1 MEARDFN
8 SEAQRAE
15 RLPETGQGNTGR
27 RAIAAWRCRLPWP
40 PSANLIWRTSRNVTY
55 LSKTYKDFLR
65 SAAGAIL
72 CQKPRDLFITEPI
85 RVEIVLHPPR
95 NFHFD
100 IDNRVKPLLDILTR
114 ACVWKDDSLVHE
126 LTVRRGE
133 IKKNGLAVVYI
144 RAIDKSKE
152 KTENA

>member
-1 MEARDFN
+1 MESLTLD
-8 SEAQRAE
+8 
-15 RLPETGQGNTGR
+15 
-27 RAIAAWRCRLPWP
+27 IPWP
-40 PSANLIWRTSRNVTY
+40 PTANLIWRTTRNVTY

-65 SAAGAIL
+65 AAAGAIL
-72 CQKPRDLFITEPI
+72 CQKPRDLFLTEPV

-100 IDNRVKPLLDILTR
+100 IDNRVKPILDILTR
-114 ACVWKDDSLVHE
+114 AGVWKDDSLVHE

-133 IKKNGLAVVYI
+133 IKKNGLALVYLTVI
-144 RAIDKSKE
+144 EKE

>member
-1 MEARDFN
+1 MEARLFN
-8 SEAQRAE
+8 SDDQREE
-15 RLPETGQGNTGR
+15 RLPETGQGQDAR
-27 RAIAAWRCRLPWP
+27 RCYRLPWP
-40 PSANLIWRTSRNVTY
+40 PTANLIWRTSRNVTY

-72 CQKPRDLFITEPI
+72 CQKPRDLFITEPV

-114 ACVWKDDSLVHE
+114 AGVWKDDSLVYE

>member
-1 MEARDFN
+1 MESLTLD
-8 SEAQRAE
+8 
-15 RLPETGQGNTGR
+15 
-27 RAIAAWRCRLPWP
+27 IPWP
-40 PSANLIWRTSRNVTY
+40 PTANLIWRTTRNVTY

-72 CQKPRDLFITEPI
+72 CQKPRDLFLTEPVS
-85 RVEIVLHPPR
+85 VEIILHPPR
-95 NFHFD
+95 KFRFD
-100 IDNRVKPLLDILTR
+100 IDNRIKPVLDVLTR
-114 ACVWKDDSLVHE
+114 AGVWKDDSLVDKI
-126 LTVRRGE
+126 TVRRAE